1 MNFIA
6 ASPQKCESTGKR
18 FLCFFRCQ
26 RCVPEADFT
35 FRFYRYERRWC
46 LWKLPFLYFSYSLAH
61 WTNISTTASVAH
73 PSNSHRKAQGLAAN
87 NKYQEIKTLQKAIKE
102 LFDSHPNITQATL
115 VRDGYFQRT
124 RLNRLVRNSNDKG
137 GDFPVTMKDI
147 ITLAI
152 AFKLN
157 AEETQELINVAFP
170 EFQFYQKIIKEKMSL
185 ADANELLY
193 EQGSDLLGTS
203 ILDDWKN
210 DQVSSRRFPR
220 EAGNA
225 LTSGIMVSG

>member
-6 ASPQKCESTGKR
+6 ASPQKCESTGIS
-18 FLCFFRCQ
+18 FCAFFVVSDAYR
-26 RCVPEADFT
+26 RRNFT

-61 WTNISTTASVAH
+61 WTNISTTASDAH
-73 PSNSHRKAQGLAAN
+73 PLNSHQKAQGLAAN

-102 LFDSHPNITQATL
+102 LFDSHPNITQASL

-124 RLNRLVRNSNDKG
+124 RLNRLIRNSNDKG

-157 AEETQELINVAFP
+157 KEQTQELIYIAFP
-170 EFQFYQKIIKEKMSL
+170 EIQFYKIIIEGKMSL
-185 ADANELLY
+185 TDANELLD
-193 EQGSDLLGTS
+193 EQGLDLLGTS
-203 ILDDWKN
+203 ILDDWK
-210 DQVSSRRFPR
+210 
-220 EAGNA
+220 
-225 LTSGIMVSG
+225 MV

>member
-1 MNFIA
+1 
-6 ASPQKCESTGKR
+6 
-18 FLCFFRCQ
+18 
-26 RCVPEADFT
+26 
-35 FRFYRYERRWC
+35 
-46 LWKLPFLYFSYSLAH
+46 
-61 WTNISTTASVAH
+61 
-73 PSNSHRKAQGLAAN
+73 
-87 NKYQEIKTLQKAIKE
+87 
-102 LFDSHPNITQATL
+102 
-115 VRDGYFQRT
+115 
-124 RLNRLVRNSNDKG
+124 
-137 GDFPVTMKDI
+137 MKDI

-185 ADANELLY
+185 ADANEILD
-193 EQGSDLLGTS
+193 EQALDLLGTS

-210 DQVSSRRFPR
+210 DKVSSRRFPG

>member
-1 MNFIA
+1 
-6 ASPQKCESTGKR
+6 
-18 FLCFFRCQ
+18 
-26 RCVPEADFT
+26 
-35 FRFYRYERRWC
+35 
-46 LWKLPFLYFSYSLAH
+46 
-61 WTNISTTASVAH
+61 
-73 PSNSHRKAQGLAAN
+73 
-87 NKYQEIKTLQKAIKE
+87 
-102 LFDSHPNITQATL
+102 
-115 VRDGYFQRT
+115 
-124 RLNRLVRNSNDKG
+124 
-137 GDFPVTMKDI
+137 MKDI

-157 AEETQELINVAFP
+157 VEETQELINVAFP

-210 DQVSSRRFPR
+210 DIVSSRRFPR